1 MRNSI
6 FMPLLLAAIVLLMA
20 LSLCAGAVRIPLAD
34 VVGIVCGR
42 DGGSEAWRYIVMQSR
57 LPQAIAAVL
66 CGSALSVSGLM
77 LQTAFSNP
85 LAGPSIFGINSGA
98 ALGVA
103 LVMLALGGG
112 ITAGDVSLTGYVAVL
127 SAAFAG
133 AMAVMVL
140 LIVFSSMVRDNVMLL
155 IVGIMIGYVAS
166 SAIALLNFFAT
177 QEGVQQYM
185 IWGMGSFGSVSMR
198 QVPLF
203 AVATVAGL
211 VCAMLMIKPLNAL
224 LLGERYAANLGYATR
239 RVRTLLL
246 VITGFL
252 TAVATAFCGPV
263 AFIGLVVPHITRLF
277 ARTDNHL
284 TLLPATMLMG
294 AVVALA
300 CNVIT
305 VLPGDGG
312 VVPLGA
318 VTPLIGAPVII
329 YILIK
334 HRK

>member
-1 MRNSI
+1 
-6 FMPLLLAAIVLLMA
+6 MPLLLAAIVLLMA

-277 ARTDNHL
+277 VRTDNHL

>member
-1 MRNSI
+1 
-6 FMPLLLAAIVLLMA
+6 MPLLLAAIVLLMA

>member
-1 MRNSI
+1 
-6 FMPLLLAAIVLLMA
+6 MPLLLAAIVLLMA

-112 ITAGDVSLTGYVAVL
+112 VTAGDVSLTGYVAVL

-203 AVATVAGL
+203 AMATVAGL

-277 ARTDNHL
+277 VRTDNHL

-329 YILIK
+329 YILIR

>member
-277 ARTDNHL
+277 VRTDNHL

>member
-1 MRNSI
+1 
-6 FMPLLLAAIVLLMA
+6 MPLLLAAIVLLMA

-112 ITAGDVSLTGYVAVL
+112 VTAGDVSLTGYVAVL

-277 ARTDNHL
+277 VRTDNHL

-329 YILIK
+329 YILIR